1 MTPFGRYLMQHRWK
15 LLLTT
20 QGIFTSIVLY
30 NRFKNQNESVAPL
43 AQTFPPPAH
52 KPRASQQ

>member
-30 NRFKNQNESVAPL
+30 KRFNQEPAAPL
-43 AQTFPPPAH
+43 AQTFPPVH
-52 KPRASQQ
+52 KPRDNQQ